1 MVFITSPCVF
11 IYLLIIGRVFK
22 SRRSDNS
29 FVNRIDEAKKS
40 LGERIK
46 AGIVELLLLG
56 FSSISSLSLD
66 TVHCI
71 NIKDTGLF
79 LYKQATSVECYQP
92 WQIAVFVF
100 VGGWIVLF
108 PFTLYIGTLMLAWKR
123 ISSNWFL
130 VSLLFPPS
138 IIVIFFVNKPWR
150 ISTNNIGQRRQRQSS
165 SSSYNSNDTDIT
177 DPVDPIIPHTISD
190 DDIERSAIL
199 LIINEPFRVIDN
211 IKTSKESE
219 EEDEENFTLESDH
232 HLKYHQQQ
240 NLIWEPVLLFRR
252 LILLSVSIFI
262 VNPLLKLYPIG
273 VLLALFGI
281 HDYLVRPFS
290 DETNLNFVQTVSSVL
305 LGILALINTFWAFSN
320 NFDLISADP
329 TFHTLGLIFLYF
341 ELVVL
346 LFLFIVFVCWLLYRV
361 IMKLYELCMHKQDKS
376 LFFLPGYQGRI

>member
-40 LGERIK
+40 LGKRIK

-130 VSLLFPPS
+130 LSLLFPPS

-219 EEDEENFTLESDH
+219 EEDEENFTVESDH

-290 DETNLNFVQTVSSVL
+290 DETNLNFVQTVSSV
-305 LGILALINTFWAFSN
+305 
-320 NFDLISADP
+320 
-329 TFHTLGLIFLYF
+329 
-341 ELVVL
+341 
-346 LFLFIVFVCWLLYRV
+346 CWVYWR
-361 IMKLYELCMHKQDKS
+361 
-376 LFFLPGYQGRI
+376 